1 MKIYTKTGDK
11 GETSLLSGSRVSKS
25 DIRIEA
31 YGTVDELNSNLGLIR
46 DQVTDGTLE
55 EFITSIQAYLFT
67 IGSHLADDGK
77 REFNLPELT
86 EDSIKLLED
95 AIDMMNESVPPMTNF
110 ILPGGHT
117 LISQAHVSRTICRR
131 AERRVV
137 DLTRL
142 GGDYDLIV
150 RYLNRLSDYLF
161 VLARY
166 LHIQLGV
173 DEIPWKPKK
182 G

>member
-46 DQVTDGTLE
+46 DQVSESSLE

-77 REFNLPELT
+77 REFDLPELS
-86 EDSIKLLED
+86 EDNIKLLED
-95 AIDMMNESVPPMTNF
+95 AIDKMNEAVPPMTNF

-117 LISQAHVSRTICRR
+117 LISQTHISRTICRR

-137 DLTRL
+137 DLMRQ
-142 GGDYDLIV
+142 GGDYDLV
-150 RYLNRLSDYLF
+150 LRYLNRLSDYLF

-166 LHIQLGV
+166 LHIELGV
-173 DEIPWKPKK
+173 EEIPWKPQK